1 MNYKY
6 KCIAIDDE
14 PLALSLIETYIKK
27 TPELEFTGA
36 YSNAMQAMEKISTGG
51 VDIVFSDIQ
60 MPGINGIELAKI
72 LPEHTYVIFIT
83 AYQDYAL
90 DGFKVNAVDYLL
102 KPVQY
107 VDFRKATFKAARYIN
122 STQLASKKTYL
133 TIRSNYQIIKLDT
146 ADILYIEA
154 AKDYMRVVTT
164 QKEYL
169 TLVTLK
175 QLIKSLPDTEFV
187 KVHRSFVVN
196 RRRIK
201 ILTTEGIVIGNRTI
215 PVSDS
220 MRGHILNVISNN

>member
-14 PLALSLIETYIKK
+14 PLALSLIETYIRK
-27 TPELEFTGA
+27 TPELEFLGA
-36 YSNAMQAMEKISTGG
+36 YSNAMQAIEHISTGE

-60 MPGINGIELAKI
+60 MPGINGIELAKT
-72 LPEHTYVIFIT
+72 LPEHTFVIFIT
-83 AYQDYAL
+83 AFQEYAL

-122 STQLASKKTYL
+122 SMQLASAKTYL
-133 TIRSNYQIIKLDT
+133 TIRSNYQIIKIDT
-146 ADILYIEA
+146 DDILYIEA
-154 AKDYMRVVTT
+154 LKDYMKVVTKH
-164 QKEYL
+164 KEYL

-175 QLIKSLPDTEFV
+175 QIIKNLPDMEFV

-196 RRRIK
+196 ATHIK
-201 ILTTEGIVIGNRTI
+201 ILTTDGIVIGKRTI
-215 PVSDS
+215 PISDS
-220 MRGHILNVISNN
+220 MRGHILRIISSK

>member
-27 TPELEFTGA
+27 TPELEFAGA
-36 YSNAMQAMEKISTGG
+36 YSNAMQAMEKISSGG

-60 MPGINGIELAKI
+60 MPGMSGIELAKI
-72 LPEHTYVIFIT
+72 LPEHTFVIFIT
-83 AYQDYAL
+83 AFQEYAL
-90 DGFKVNAVDYLL
+90 EGFKVDAVDYLL

-107 VDFRKATFKAARYIN
+107 VDFRKATFKAVRYIT
-122 STQLASKKTYL
+122 STQLASEKKYL
-133 TIRSNYQIIKLDT
+133 TIRSNYQIIKIDT
-146 ADILYIEA
+146 EDILYIEA
-154 AKDYMRVVTT
+154 IKDYMRVVTT

-175 QLIKSLPDTEFV
+175 QIIKSLPDTDFV

-196 RRRIK
+196 ISQIK
-201 ILTTEGIVIGNRTI
+201 ILTADGLVIGKRTI
-215 PVSDS
+215 PVSES
-220 MRGHILNVISNN
+220 MKGHILNIINIK